1 MSVKSYLKRCEEFSI
16 CSQVGDRAGLVFVEP
31 AVDRMTQFQIAVKG
45 SGRWSNIFNSDFE
58 VANANEVKF
67 VSMKQYM
74 GQTTIFE
81 SYEPFLMYGFNTL
94 SKNQD
99 WDGKLIDES
108 FEGDDK
114 SWLVC
119 FDGRPVINGL
129 ELARMDYAK
138 LENKHYNVD
147 IKDGL
152 VGVFT
157 KLDHVF

>member
-16 CSQVGDRAGLVFVEP
+16 CSQVGDCAGLVFVEP

-45 SGRWSNIFNSDFE
+45 GGRWSNIFNSDFE
-58 VANANEVKF
+58 VANANDVKF

-94 SKNQD
+94 NKNQD
-99 WDGKLIDES
+99 WDGKLINES
-108 FEGDDK
+108 FVGNDK

-119 FDGRPVINGL
+119 FDGRPVINGV

-138 LENKHYNVD
+138 LENKHYDVE

-157 KLDHVF
+157 KNEI

>member
-1 MSVKSYLKRCEEFSI
+1 
-16 CSQVGDRAGLVFVEP
+16 
-31 AVDRMTQFQIAVKG
+31 
-45 SGRWSNIFNSDFE
+45 
-58 VANANEVKF
+58 
-67 VSMKQYM
+67 M

-81 SYEPFLMYGFNTL
+81 SYEPFLIYGFNTL

-99 WDGKLIDES
+99 WDGKLINES
-108 FEGDDK
+108 FEGNDK

-119 FDGRPVINGL
+119 FDGRPVINGI

-152 VGVFT
+152 VGVF
-157 KLDHVF
+157 KKNGIC

>member
-99 WDGKLIDES
+99 WDGKLINES
-108 FEGDDK
+108 FDGNDK

-138 LENKHYNVD
+138 LENKHYDVD

-157 KLDHVF
+157 KLDYVF

>member
-1 MSVKSYLKRCEEFSI
+1 MSVKSYLKKCEEFSI
-16 CSQVGDRAGLVFVEP
+16 CSQVGDSAGLVYVEP
-31 AVDRMTQFQIAVKG
+31 AVDRMTMYQIAVKG
-45 SGRWSNIFNSDFE
+45 SGRLSSIFNSEFE
-58 VANANEVKF
+58 VGDANGINF
-67 VSMKQYM
+67 SSMKHYM

-81 SYEPFLMYGFNTL
+81 SYEPFHIYGFNTL

-99 WDGKLIDES
+99 WDGKLIDKS
-108 FEGDDK
+108 FEGNYK

-119 FDGRPVINGL
+119 FDGRPVINGV

-138 LENKHYNVD
+138 LEKKHYDVN

>member
-16 CSQVGDRAGLVFVEP
+16 CSQVGDCAGLIFVEE
-31 AVDRMTQFQIAVKG
+31 AVDRSTMYQIIVKG
-45 SGRWSNIFNSDFE
+45 SGKVSTIFNSDYIIGDSHKNNFID
-58 VANANEVKF
+58 
-67 VSMKQYM
+67 MKKYL
-74 GQTTIFE
+74 GQSTIFE
-81 SYEPFLMYGFNTL
+81 SHEPFLIYGFNKL

-99 WDGKLIDES
+99 WNGKLISES

-119 FDGRPVINGL
+119 FDGRPVINGV

-152 VGVFT
+152 VGVF
-157 KLDHVF
+157 KKNGIC